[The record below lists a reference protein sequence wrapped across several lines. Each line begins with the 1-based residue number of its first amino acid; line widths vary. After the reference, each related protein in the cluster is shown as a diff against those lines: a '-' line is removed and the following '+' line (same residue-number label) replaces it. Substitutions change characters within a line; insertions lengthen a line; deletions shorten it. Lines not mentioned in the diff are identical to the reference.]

1 MDNDLAFL
9 GVMMKSYKNTL
20 ANDVK
25 QGVIPKAS
33 YYARIKRAADN
44 VEKIRELIWMK
55 HT

>member
-1 MDNDLAFL
+1 MDNDLVFL
-9 GVMMKSYKNTL
+9 GMMMKSYKNTL